1 MTAKANTKGLEG
13 VVASETALSFIDG
26 QKGILSYRGYNI
38 HDLAPNASFLESVFL
53 LWNDRLPTRDELETF
68 ESEIAALR
76 ALDPLTLDVLHRL
89 PTDTTPMA
97 ALRTATS
104 VEGTTDP
111 DAEDN
116 SAEANLR
123 KAKRLV
129 ARFPTMVAAFHRMR
143 GGHDPLDPDPSL
155 SLAADFV
162 RMAIGEAGTDEAAE
176 ALDRT
181 LLLYLDHGFNAS
193 TFTCRVIAATL
204 GDMHSAVCG
213 GVGALKGSLHG
224 GANAKAMETL
234 LEIGEIANAAGWLQK
249 AFDEK
254 RKIMGFGHRVY
265 KTEDPRATHLREM
278 SATLTKQAGLDKYYE
293 ISRYLEDEIRAQ
305 KGINPNVDF
314 YCATVYYS
322 LGLPIDLYTPI
333 FAMGRIGGWSAH
345 VMEQH
350 ADNRLIRPRA
360 RYVGGMDLP
369 WVPMGERT

>member
-1 MTAKANTKGLEG
+1 MTAQAKTKGLEG

-26 QKGILSYRGYNI
+26 QEGILSYRGYNI

-53 LWNDRLPTRDELETF
+53 LWNDRLPTRDELATF
-68 ESEIAALR
+68 EAEIAGQR
-76 ALDPLTLDVLHRL
+76 ALDARTLDVLRLL

-97 ALRTATS
+97 ALRTAAS

-129 ARFPTMVAAFHRMR
+129 ARFPTMVAAFHRLR
-143 GGHDPLDPDPSL
+143 GGANPVEPDSSL
-155 SLAADFV
+155 SHAADFV
-162 RMAIGEAGTDEAAE
+162 RMANGEAGTDEAAA

-204 GDMHSAVCG
+204 GDMHSAVVG

-234 LEIGEIANAAGWLQK
+234 LEIGEVENAEPWLEK
-249 AFDEK
+249 AFAEK

-278 SATLTKQAGLDKYYE
+278 SAQLTHQAGLDKYYE
-293 ISRYLEDEIRAQ
+293 ISRYLEEEIKAK

-369 WVPMGERT
+369 WVPMDDR

>member
-1 MTAKANTKGLEG
+1 MTAQANTKGLEG

-26 QKGILSYRGYNI
+26 QEGILSYRGYNI

-53 LWNDRLPTRDELETF
+53 LWNDRLPTSDELETF
-68 ESEIAALR
+68 ESEIAGKR
-76 ALDPLTLDVLHRL
+76 ALDPLTLDVLRLL

-143 GGHDPLDPDPSL
+143 GGADPVDPDPSL
-155 SLAADFV
+155 SLAADFI
-162 RMAIGEAGTDEAAE
+162 RMANGEAGTDEAAA

-204 GDMHSAVCG
+204 GDMHSAVVG

-234 LEIGEIANAAGWLQK
+234 LEIGEVENAAGWLQK

-293 ISRYLEDEIRAQ
+293 ISRYLEDEIRAR

-360 RYVGGMDLP
+360 KYVGGMDLP
-369 WVPMGERT
+369 WVPMDERT